1 MKITDLEGQVF
12 PLRPNQFN
20 TYQSIISSSTSPIL
34 CLHHNLF
41 FIRIRLS
48 CSIVKLNSKLKLA
61 LFLGTKVKI
70 KKEPAFENLSL
81 CKSDIL
87 TGILNEIK
95 SKNGCRDKKRFVTL
109 LVKENSAFCSGKT
122 LQCAF
127 KQRDSLTHYQ
137 SCLYFV

>member
-1 MKITDLEGQVF
+1 M
-12 PLRPNQFN
+12 
-20 TYQSIISSSTSPIL
+20 
-34 CLHHNLF
+34 
-41 FIRIRLS
+41 
-48 CSIVKLNSKLKLA
+48 
-61 LFLGTKVKI
+61 KI

-122 LQCAF
+122 LECAF
-127 KQRDSLTHYQ
+127 MQRDSLTHYQ
-137 SCLYFV
+137 SCLYFVEDIAAMVEEVKMVTYVYTLSRIPSDC